1 MSDGQVL
8 AGRYEL
14 GAVLGRGG
22 MAEVRA
28 GWDLRLGRAV
38 AVKTL
43 LPDLAERPA
52 IRRSFEGEARAA
64 ARLAHPNAVA
74 VFDVGEEGGVP
85 FLVMEQVIGPT
96 LEQEIAG
103 GRLDAGRVR
112 RLGEELLAAL
122 GAAHAAGLVH
132 RDVKPANVLMAPDGS
147 AKVAD
152 FGIAKAFADEEG
164 MATQM
169 GFTTTG
175 QILGTVA
182 YMAPERLAGRPA
194 TVQSDIYSV
203 GVVLYEAL
211 TGARPFA
218 AATPIALVRAI
229 DQASPTPLPQRCP
242 GLDAALI
249 AAVERAMD
257 KNPEGR
263 FASAAEMSAAL
274 RARAE
279 PPAGATGA
287 APTVM
292 VGPAT
297 EILDAPP
304 TALPPALPVPAASP
318 VRSGRHPWAGRFSRR
333 RVLALLA
340 VAGLAGVLVTAAV
353 AAGNHEA
360 SPGGTPAVTGPPP
373 TADAGIPPENLTSTT
388 ETTEPN
394 GQYPGKGKGKGRN

>member
-1 MSDGQVL
+1 MTDGEVL

-52 IRRSFEGEARAA
+52 IRRRFEGEARAA

-74 VFDVGEEGGVP
+74 VFDVGEEAGVP

-96 LEQEIAG
+96 LEQEMAR
-103 GRLDAGRVR
+103 GRLDSGRVR
-112 RLGEELLAAL
+112 RLGEELLSAL

-152 FGIAKAFADEEG
+152 FGIAKAVADEEST
-164 MATQM
+164 ATQM
-169 GFTTTG
+169 DLTTTG
-175 QILGTVA
+175 QVLGTVA
-182 YMAPERLAGRPA
+182 YMAPERLAGRAA
-194 TVQSDIYSV
+194 TVQSDLYSV

-218 AATPIALVRAI
+218 ASTPIAMVRAI
-229 DQASPTPLPQRCP
+229 DQASPAPLPECCP
-242 GLDAALI
+242 GLDAGLI
-249 AAVERAMD
+249 AVVERAMA
-257 KNPEGR
+257 KNPEDR
-263 FASAAEMSAAL
+263 FASATEMSAAL

-279 PPAGATGA
+279 PPAGSTDA
-287 APTVM
+287 APTVK
-292 VGPAT
+292 VGSAT
-297 EILDAPP
+297 EIFDAPP
-304 TALPPALPVPAASP
+304 MVVPPAPPTPAASP
-318 VRSGRHPWAGRFSRR
+318 VQPGRQPSAGQFPRR
-333 RVLALLA
+333 RVVAVLAVVGLA
-340 VAGLAGVLVTAAV
+340 VALVTAV
-353 AAGNHEA
+353 VVGGNHKS

-373 TADAGIPPENLTSTT
+373 TVGGGIPPALEDGLRRLERTV
-388 ETTEPN
+388 
-394 GQYPGKGKGKGRN
+394 R

>member
-1 MSDGQVL
+1 MTDGQVL

-28 GWDLRLGRAV
+28 GWDRRLGRAV

-74 VFDVGEEGGVP
+74 VFDVGEEAGVP

-96 LEQEIAG
+96 LEQEMAG

-152 FGIAKAFADEEG
+152 FGIAKAVADEEG
-164 MATQM
+164 TATQM
-169 GFTTTG
+169 DLTATG
-175 QILGTVA
+175 QVLGTVA
-182 YMAPERLAGRPA
+182 YMAPERLAGMPA
-194 TVQSDIYSV
+194 TVQSDLYSV

-211 TGARPFA
+211 AGARPFA
-218 AATPIALVRAI
+218 AATPIAMVRAI
-229 DQASPTPLPQRCP
+229 DQASPAPLPERCP
-242 GLDAALI
+242 GLDAGLI
-249 AAVERAMD
+249 AAVERAMA
-257 KNPEGR
+257 KNPDDR

-279 PPAGATGA
+279 PPAGATDA

-297 EILDAPP
+297 EIFDAPP
-304 TALPPALPVPAASP
+304 AVVPPALPVAVSPASPVPAASP
-318 VRSGRHPWAGRFSRR
+318 VPPSRHTSAGRSRRR
-333 RVLALLA
+333 RVLAILA
-340 VAGLAGVLVTAAV
+340 VAGLAVAFVNAA
-353 AAGNHEA
+353 ADGDNQET
-360 SPGGTPAVTGPPP
+360 SPGGTTAVTGPPS
-373 TADAGIPPENLTSTT
+373 TAGAGLPPALDDALRRLE
-388 ETTEPN
+388 ETV
-394 GQYPGKGKGKGRN
+394 R